1 MALIMSFMKG
11 TGVFIVILHD
21 METSFFLPLLQ

>member
-11 TGVFIVILHD
+11 KGVFIVILQD